1 LVGRLRRREEA
12 IQESDH
18 LPLGADGDGNSRRT
32 ADGSF
37 RPQSFGLNVLFNSLS
52 FALFFPLALAIH
64 FLLPDRFRWM
74 GLLVAGHVFYMSFVP
89 WYIVLLWG
97 AIGLDFTAA
106 LAIEGARTARAR
118 TCWLWVSVLGT
129 AGLLGVFKYS
139 GWALATARPL
149 AALFHLP
156 LPVLELAVPLGL
168 SFHTFQSLAYVI
180 EVHQRRYRAERHLGI
195 YALYVL
201 FYPQL
206 VAGPIERPQGL
217 LPQLR
222 SYRNFDANMVASG
235 LRRMAW
241 GFFLKVA
248 VADRLAPLADA
259 SFGTPGRISSPAA
272 WVGLVAFAGQIY
284 CDFAGYSEIA
294 RGCAEA
300 MGISLARNF
309 DRPWG
314 GATPSEFWRRWHM
327 SLSGWFRDYVYKP
340 LGGSRVRAGRRDFNL
355 LVTFAVS
362 GIWHGAGLG
371 FLVWGL
377 WNGTL
382 LVLER
387 HFLPSGWTLR
397 SILHR
402 RVAHAATAFLV
413 LLSWVFFRAPDFPH
427 ALAYFPSL
435 FAGSTGSAPSLVQN
449 LSSTRTE
456 LAMGLA
462 GLAGVGIVHHLTEGD
477 PACWIVARPV
487 WIRWGAYWAVGG
499 VLLLFGVFEGQR
511 FVYFQF

>member
-1 LVGRLRRREEA
+1 M
-12 IQESDH
+12 
-18 LPLGADGDGNSRRT
+18 
-32 ADGSF
+32 
-37 RPQSFGLNVLFNSLS
+37 LFNSLS
-52 FALFFPLALAIH
+52 FALFFPLALALH

-89 WYIVLLWG
+89 WYVLLLWG

-106 LAIEGARTARAR
+106 LAIERARTARVR
-118 TCWLWVSVLGT
+118 TAWLWGSILGT
-129 AGLLGVFKYS
+129 VSLLGVFKYS

-149 AALFHLP
+149 ADLFHLP
-156 LPVLELAVPLGL
+156 LPVVEFAVPLGL

-180 EVHQRRYRAERHLGI
+180 EVHQGRYRAEHHLGI

-222 SYRNFDANMVASG
+222 SYRDFDAGMVASG

-259 SFGTPGRISSPAA
+259 SFGAPGQIPSAAA

-294 RGCAEA
+294 RGCAQTL
-300 MGISLARNF
+300 GISLARNF

-314 GATPSEFWRRWHM
+314 AATPSEFWRRWHM

-340 LGGSRVRAGRRDFNL
+340 LGGSRVATGRRDLNL
-355 LVTFAVS
+355 LATFAVS
-362 GIWHGAGLG
+362 GVWHGAGLG

-377 WNGTL
+377 WNGIL
-382 LVLER
+382 LVVER
-387 HFLPSGWTLR
+387 HVVPAGWILR
-397 SILHR
+397 SVSHR

-413 LLSWVFFRAPDFPH
+413 LLSWVFFRAPDFAH
-427 ALAYFPSL
+427 AMAYFQSL
-435 FAGSTGSAPSLVQN
+435 FAGASDSGAGLVRKLST
-449 LSSTRTE
+449 TRTE
-456 LAMGLA
+456 LAMGFA
-462 GLAGVGIVHHLTEGD
+462 GLAVVGMVHHLTAGD
-477 PACWIVARPV
+477 PSRWIASRAA
-487 WIRWGAYWAVGG
+487 WIRWSAYWTIGAT
-499 VLLLFGVFEGQR
+499 LLLFGVFEGQR

>member
-1 LVGRLRRREEA
+1 M
-12 IQESDH
+12 
-18 LPLGADGDGNSRRT
+18 
-32 ADGSF
+32 
-37 RPQSFGLNVLFNSLS
+37 LFNSLS
-52 FALFFPLALAIH
+52 FALFFPLALALH

-74 GLLVAGHVFYMSFVP
+74 GLLAAGHVFYMSFVP
-89 WYIVLLWG
+89 WYVLLLWG

-106 LAIEGARTARAR
+106 LAIERAR
-118 TCWLWVSVLGT
+118 TTRARSAWLWVSILGT

-149 AALFHLP
+149 ATLFHLP

-222 SYRNFDANMVASG
+222 SYREFDANMVASG

-259 SFGTPGRISSPAA
+259 SFRPSGQISSPAA

-314 GATPSEFWRRWHM
+314 AATPSEFWRRWHM

-340 LGGSRVRAGRRDFNL
+340 LGGSRVPAWRRDFNL

-377 WNGTL
+377 WNGIL

-387 HFLPSGWTLR
+387 HVVPAGWTSR
-397 SILHR
+397 SKRHR
-402 RVAHAATAFLV
+402 RAAHGVTAFLV
-413 LLSWVFFRAPDFPH
+413 LLSWTFFRAPDFTQ
-427 ALAYFPSL
+427 ALGYFQVL
-435 FAGSTGSAPSLVQN
+435 FEGPANSVGGLVQN

-456 LAMGLA
+456 LAMGFA

-477 PACWIVARPV
+477 PSLWIASRSV
-487 WIRWGAYWAVGG
+487 WIRWGSYWTIGAY
-499 VLLLFGVFEGQR
+499 LLLFGVFEGQR

>member
-1 LVGRLRRREEA
+1 MEPIPSPATFSRREGNTDSNGA
-12 IQESDH
+12 
-18 LPLGADGDGNSRRT
+18 LGGFAPDEPR
-32 ADGSF
+32 
-37 RPQSFGLNVLFNSLS
+37 GLRVLFNSLA
-52 FALFFPLALAIH
+52 FALFFPLALGLH
-64 FLLPDRFRWM
+64 FLLPDRWRWM

-89 WYIVLLWG
+89 WYVLLLWG
-97 AIGLDFTAA
+97 AIGLDFSAA
-106 LAIEGARTARAR
+106 LAIQRSPARRAR
-118 TCWLWVSVLGT
+118 NAWLWISVLGT
-129 AGLLGVFKYS
+129 VGLLSAFKYS

-149 AALFHLP
+149 ADLLHLP
-156 LPVLELAVPLGL
+156 LPVMELVVPLGL

-180 EVHQRRYRAERHLGI
+180 EVHQGRYEPERHLGI

-206 VAGPIERPQGL
+206 VAGPIERPQAL

-222 SYRNFDANMVASG
+222 SFREFDAHMVASG

-259 SFGTPGRISSPAA
+259 TFGSTGQISSSAA

-300 MGISLARNF
+300 MGVSLARNF

-314 GATPSEFWRRWHM
+314 AASPSEFWRRWHM
-327 SLSGWFRDYVYKP
+327 SLSGWFRDYLYKP
-340 LGGSRVRAGRRDFNL
+340 LGGSRVKTIRRDFNL
-355 LVTFAVS
+355 MATFAVS
-362 GIWHGAGLG
+362 GIWHGAGAG

-377 WNGTL
+377 WNGIL
-382 LVLER
+382 LVAER
-387 HFLPSGWTLR
+387 HLVPAGWILR
-397 SILHR
+397 SRWHR
-402 RVAHAATAFLV
+402 LGAHAATAFAI
-413 LLSWVFFRAPDFPH
+413 LLSWTFFRASSFGH
-427 ALAYFPSL
+427 ALVYFQSL
-435 FAGSTGSAPSLVQN
+435 FQNPSGGWTDLVQN
-449 LSSTRTE
+449 LSTTRTE
-456 LAMGLA
+456 LAMGLC
-462 GLAGVGIVHHLTEGD
+462 GLVSVGAIHHFTHGD
-477 PACWIVARPV
+477 PAGWIAGRRR
-487 WIRWGAYWAVGG
+487 WLRWGCYWAVGF